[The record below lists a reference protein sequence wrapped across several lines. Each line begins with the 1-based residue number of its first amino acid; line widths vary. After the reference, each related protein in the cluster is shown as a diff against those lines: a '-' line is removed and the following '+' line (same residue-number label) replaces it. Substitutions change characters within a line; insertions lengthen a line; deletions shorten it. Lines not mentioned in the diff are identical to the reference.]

1 MENSKV
7 FTDESI
13 EQIIADHDLS
23 RFIKVFGLAHCA
35 ADLDRAVHNLI
46 DAFELVAS
54 KRLDFPKLVEASF
67 VLTKI
72 KQRLECLPSKDLDV
86 KLVPGQGPLSCLMAY
101 GRVNDSQKLDL
112 ALVLTAMYLGDYHPK
127 TLIQILSKH
136 VKRDP
141 LEGLSFSGDFQVEN
155 ALKRATSQSAK
166 VLELLIEG
174 SVRSP
179 LDRLQAY
186 QTRMHDEHDL
196 QKRRVLLTHAR
207 FSQETLI
214 EVSAQVQER
223 ARQGDGPSICELLSL
238 HINCPPGLTVAL
250 PCWPE
255 PGAFHWL
262 SVRESLIYTN
272 RSLFM
277 PKGRV
282 DADSNRKAD
291 EWYLAKPIAQVLKNP
306 LELALARNPGA
317 KNLGELIGVSENDIN
332 REHPEITDL
341 RNRLSIEAAH
351 RCGDDVLAAF
361 AFSDPR
367 LLSRG
372 PAYYRKVKQRDAA
385 TLFSS
390 VFASFGIPTVSIDV
404 GFTRGFGSLA
414 QVKKEHV
421 AQAWVAL
428 TTQVVAL
435 RPTKNAKWFE
445 LATFHNAFAIAT
457 AFMCSIALA
466 LRPAQSY
473 PLKRCSIGT
482 DFVVFNDK
490 DSHQVTEF
498 VEVPF
503 GETVKTQLDL
513 YIEHLVQL
521 RGKAREQECSKK
533 IPNNITKILEV
544 GSSEPLL
551 FRITRNGL
559 SQLGSTHL
567 SDALKQCG
575 FDLPP
580 NFGRHLAQSHLCNLE
595 RVEINRLSRH
605 GSIFQSSN
613 NMGVD
618 LSPEQSAAGV
628 VRGTEDLLRQL
639 NILPLSG
646 LRG

>member
-1 MENSKV
+1 
-7 FTDESI
+7 
-13 EQIIADHDLS
+13 
-23 RFIKVFGLAHCA
+23 
-35 ADLDRAVHNLI
+35 
-46 DAFELVAS
+46 
-54 KRLDFPKLVEASF
+54 
-67 VLTKI
+67 
-72 KQRLECLPSKDLDV
+72 
-86 KLVPGQGPLSCLMAY
+86 
-101 GRVNDSQKLDL
+101 
-112 ALVLTAMYLGDYHPK
+112 
-127 TLIQILSKH
+127 
-136 VKRDP
+136 
-141 LEGLSFSGDFQVEN
+141 
-155 ALKRATSQSAK
+155 
-166 VLELLIEG
+166 
-174 SVRSP
+174 
-179 LDRLQAY
+179 
-186 QTRMHDEHDL
+186 
-196 QKRRVLLTHAR
+196 VLLTHAR

-223 ARQGDGPSICELLSL
+223 ARQGDGPSICELVSL
-238 HINCPPGLTVAL
+238 HINSPPSLTVAL

-262 SVRESLIYTN
+262 SVRESIIYTN

-277 PKGRV
+277 PNARV
-282 DADSNRKAD
+282 DADSNQKAD

-306 LELALARNPGA
+306 LEVALARNPGA
-317 KNLGELIGVSENDIN
+317 KNLGELIGVSQSDIN

-390 VFASFGIPTVSIDV
+390 VFTSFGIPTVSIDV

-473 PLKRCSIGT
+473 PLKRCSIGA

-503 GETVKTQLDL
+503 GQIVKTQLHF
-513 YIEHLVQL
+513 YVEHLVQL
-521 RGKAREQECSKK
+521 RSSARALECSEK
-533 IPNNITKILEV
+533 IPNNITKVLDV
-544 GSSEPLL
+544 ASGEPLL

-559 SQLGSTHL
+559 SQLGSTHI

-580 NFGRHLAQSHLCNLE
+580 NFGRHLVQSHLCNLK

-646 LRG
+646 LQG

>member
-13 EQIIADHDLS
+13 EQIIADSDLS
-23 RFIKVFGLAHCA
+23 RFIKVFGLAYCA
-35 ADLDRAVHNLI
+35 ADLHRAVQNLI
-46 DAFELVAS
+46 DALERVA
-54 KRLDFPKLVEASF
+54 KERIDFPKLLDASF

-72 KQRLECLPSKDLDV
+72 KHRLECLPSKDLGV
-86 KLVPGQGPLSCLMAY
+86 KLVPEQGPLSCLMAY
-101 GRVNDSQKLDL
+101 RRVNDSQKLDL

-141 LEGLSFSGDFQVEN
+141 LEDLSFRPDVQVKH
-155 ALKRATSQSAK
+155 ALERAKSQSEK
-166 VLELLIEG
+166 VLDYLIEG
-174 SVRSP
+174 SLRSS

-186 QTRMHDEHDL
+186 HMRLHGDHDL
-196 QKRRVLLTHAR
+196 QKKRVLLTHAR

-214 EVSAQVQER
+214 AASTQIQEG
-223 ARQGDGPSICELLSL
+223 AKQGDGPSICELLSL
-238 HINCPPGLTVAL
+238 HINCPPKLTVAL

-282 DADSNRKAD
+282 EGDSNQQAD
-291 EWYLAKPIAQVLKNP
+291 EWYLAKPIAQALKNP
-306 LELALARNPGA
+306 LQHALTQKPDA

-341 RNRLSIEAAH
+341 RNRLSIEGVH
-351 RCGDDVLAAF
+351 QCGDDVLAAF

-372 PAYYRKVKQRDAA
+372 PAYYRNIKQKDAA
-385 TLFSS
+385 RLFGS
-390 VFASFGIPTVSIDV
+390 VLASFGIPTVSIEMSSE
-404 GFTRGFGSLA
+404 RGFGSLA
-414 QVKKEHV
+414 QVRIENV
-421 AQAWVAL
+421 AKAWTAL
-428 TTQVVAL
+428 KTQVESS
-435 RPTKNAKWFE
+435 RPTKNAKWSE

-466 LRPAQSY
+466 LRPTQSF
-473 PLKRCSIGT
+473 PLKRCSIGA

-503 GETVKTQLDL
+503 GQIVKAQLDF
-513 YIEHLVQL
+513 YIEHLEQL
-521 RGKAREQECSKK
+521 RGKARELECAEK
-533 IPNNITKILEV
+533 IPNNIRKILEI

-559 SQLGSTHL
+559 SRLGSSHL
-567 SDALKQCG
+567 SDALNLCG
-575 FDLPP
+575 FNLPP
-580 NFGRHLAQSHLCNLE
+580 NFGRHFVQSHLCNLK

-618 LSPEQSAAGV
+618 LSPEESATNV
-628 VRGTEDLLRQL
+628 VRGTEDLLKQ
-639 NILPLSG
+639 IGVLPLPG
-646 LRG
+646 LQG